1 MYIINC
7 ADGCLTEFSSGQNGY
22 SILGIAE
29 YKACWYKRLDT

>member
-7 ADGCLTEFSSGQNGY
+7 ADGCLTEFSSGHGY

-29 YKACWYKRLDT
+29 YKTCWYKRRET